1 MEDIIGGHTA
11 IGNLLV
17 KVLGFVATRPNVQK
31 VAQEEIDSLGIA
43 GNFVGLENRRS
54 LPYVEAIILETI
66 RIIAS
71 PIVPHVANQDS
82 SIAGKF
88 LSLNARLWIFMHI
101 QICSWKFWNFILHTC
116 VYIVFRYYICFI
128 ILYTVGVLL

>member
-17 KVLGFVATRPNVQK
+17 KVLGFLATRPDVQK
-31 VAQEEIDSLGIA
+31 LAQKEIDSLGI
-43 GNFVGLENRRS
+43 GGIFVGLESRRS

-88 LSLNARLWIFMHI
+88 
-101 QICSWKFWNFILHTC
+101 Q
-116 VYIVFRYYICFI
+116 Y
-128 ILYTVGVLL
+128 